1 MQETQMHKGKKL
13 AMRLI
18 SLVVAVTMVT
28 SGSAL
33 LFSYAEASTGG
44 PDSQGYSWTD
54 SDEAGNENLYSE
66 YFVDCDSLGS
76 DSDSSNDCTSSYI
89 YDDGTVTISLPYS
102 VKYYFAD
109 YDSVSVNNNGCL
121 GFGGSPSCSY
131 YDTSPSTS
139 NSGTPKM
146 DVAHDDWYYYSN
158 NAGSTTY
165 GTYIDHT
172 ETSHPDHGDGY
183 FVQWTDKCMYG
194 LSSCQMYGEFTFST
208 ALFAD
213 GTIVA
218 MYSDWGTGATSS
230 STIRQDDPVIGLS
243 QGDGSNGLDYRTTNC
258 GTSCNGDLAGGDF
271 AVMFMPPSW
280 ALHDLVM
287 DENLVGA
294 EELPENFESQFGAVV
309 KNMGLNDEDNV
320 AVEGTFH
327 HTTLAD
333 AMNEIMDADTNLV
346 AGPES
351 GSFGSSDGTY
361 DCYYD
366 AFACSSVTLE
376 LPADSVTNQVYQGG
390 YYDCSYNYD
399 LYYGVSE
406 SYTDMG
412 IYLVTASDYYGDGG
426 MTVDA
431 TDANGNSLGHIGPYD
446 YSDET
451 SFTFTIDGST
461 ATPVEVTA
469 SMDSWWW
476 EGCLTIDHTVAT
488 AIPGDFRATAT
499 DQYSDGGHTITVLDG
514 AGNEMASGC
523 GSSPWSDWWFGDG
536 NGWADGSEC
545 SLDFTV
551 TADTLP
557 PVTMRFDSD
566 LYGNEGTF
574 SAYELIS
581 STSDWSHDTVVG
593 EFDHWATSS
602 GSSGTV
608 MASGLKDTYVSG
620 NLFEGNTRMAEG
632 CGYTW
637 AVDYAAGTLF
647 RWTSGS
653 EMSQP
658 TSFDINGIMDVS
670 ATTTT
675 YGGTTDATE
684 GSHYQHDADE
694 MCHVTTLVSDGSTYS
709 EVTHYYN
716 ADLTGSTDQGNYD
729 WLGSSLDSY
738 GISAMDDSQYRY
750 GFTHNPYGNFDCN
763 GDGSTDYYSYY
774 YYTVLQQGDYVMH
787 FRDDSGDGG
796 TWASAYTSAQGSYGY
811 DWMFKIED
819 HGDWGYLELGDP
831 VPTDA
836 DGDGTID
843 YYDSAIWF
851 RISNASEGFYMLWC
865 DITMPRTSVEDGTH
879 FVINYAYDE
888 GHTEAFVG
896 DSGNNVIHQIRQDGD
911 TTDVDDIAGLGVN
924 AETTGTTMTSF
935 GDLVVD
941 DDGNVHASM
950 SDDDYVVVRSYNR
963 DSSGFYYTD
972 DLDSDYHE
980 YSYAC
985 GTCDTWG
992 ATAIDAHNGYI
1003 YSAEAYTSSVSY
1015 GSDACDDNGVSGGC
1029 DLFRMAIGSDS
1040 GESWG
1045 LMHEWGGSGGDAVHS
1060 VTGSI
1065 SVSDD
1070 RVLVS
1075 TGYFSD
1081 SDYANTELKVVE
1093 YEMGEYAVSDG
1104 EVLDYC
1110 WSNYNYGIPS
1120 CNAMGANE
1128 RTFEFTYAGTAPGLT
1143 LTAEVDYWY
1152 GEGSYNI
1159 LLEDG
1164 SYYFN
1169 GFQTFS
1175 SPYGI
1180 NTHDISDLPAGSHGM
1195 VIRDSYGDGGQ
1206 QGSITCDGC
1215 TYGGAFTAEYGLAPP
1230 SQSYLMS
1237 PAADLS
1243 DAVGD
1248 VTLTFDH
1255 SYQFYETYDGAYLEV
1270 TNDGGETWALVEPD
1284 GGYTGVISDS
1294 PVAGST
1300 GWTGPGPNDAGATSG
1315 DYESV
1320 SVDLTSYAG
1329 DTIHMR
1335 WTLGWSALQDADFNG
1350 WYRLDNVV
1358 ISQEVLDTP
1367 FATLNSNSGTV
1378 SGQGGMGGFILPG
1391 FVPADHGL
1399 AAGDDFYFKATVSYD
1414 NAAEDEDL
1422 SNNHMVSHH
1431 TVTPSHDIFYN
1442 FDYTGTAGA
1451 GWDLGSQEYFSN
1463 RDLEV
1468 DFDCAGLAY
1477 SGNDCINFGTHANA
1491 HGTDQDTPFQ
1501 GHGFP
1506 WVMSPVFN
1514 LDVAYEATLSY
1525 RENYYAYGTTYLNQ
1539 MNPTLVEITTDGGLT
1554 WDLVGESGSCGIG
1567 WCMSDGYELVT
1578 MDLSPFVGG
1587 EESQLRFTMQWGPGP
1602 RLAEYTQID
1611 DVSIDFSA
1619 HDNNMR
1625 AGIDAD
1631 TERYLVGETS
1641 NFISTV
1647 RNHGLLDQVGSNI
1660 DASLTLGTID
1670 ENVKYDT
1677 TGWENWDVD
1686 NAGSGWTYPGRDD
1699 DGSVISGWGPSAGGS
1714 SGFGPG
1720 VQVLNAGTYTLT
1732 DMASPKMNIH
1742 HKYQFSWFNGA
1753 YDNAYAYAGGQ
1764 VQVTTDDPS
1773 AGPVSLFGGVQGG
1786 VPANSCTWD
1795 YGIAADAGSYM
1806 IKMWDSYGDGW
1817 NWAGTSGSVNVY
1829 NSANGMLIASL
1840 SDSAYWSYIESEF
1853 EFGGGSVDISAC
1865 GDYWAPYE
1873 GTYDVTSV
1881 AQGANWVA
1889 LEPDRGYD
1897 GQCNG
1902 AYQGSADPNVCDTDA
1917 FIHQSGDCGDSCGGL
1932 WIEDTFD
1939 LSAYLGETVHI
1950 RFYAGIDQYVWAS
1963 DNVQWMIDDFSIMA
1977 TSLVASPGYPIS
1989 LDVPDLARAE
1999 EATFSNSWTVM
2010 PGEWTARTEACL
2022 SDAADCDDYLQDSR
2036 ADTSF
2041 DSYFVHTMN
2050 GAEEETESTFSQGA
2064 SATSMIGGPYG
2075 FSYPTDS
2082 NFGNA
2087 ISCSWGPP
2095 SAGYYFWGRTFEDV
2109 QLDAGQYVAIM
2120 QDSFGDGWNYYGF
2133 AGGVE
2138 ITDSSGNVIASDTFP
2153 SGTLKEVYFNVV
2165 GGTYDITFCS
2175 DYWGYWEATYD
2186 VTDVVEASTTVM
2198 TYNTGWSSE
2207 TVSGEAAFEPSSYRS
2222 SDGDMSWF
2230 LTDDGAGADNVR
2242 LVSAPIDLTG
2252 ATHAILTFEHQY
2264 NFAAGDGGG
2273 VIEISADGGT
2283 TWERLTPTAGHGYS
2297 GTVDGSG
2304 DNPLPY
2310 NTQAFAGTGTGYY
2323 SSDDW
2328 YYTEATI
2335 NNYVGQ
2341 EVLISFMFGGDN
2353 ADDPGYERY
2362 MNYGFYYY
2370 NWWFIDNIKMLTR
2383 GAGIEMVS
2391 NYMSY
2396 RAGVGETAS
2405 LQMAF
2410 ANIGEGDVGDEI
2422 GALTVEAY
2430 VETDR
2435 GEAVWSSTQTISD
2448 LAFGANTGLMGFQSD
2463 ALNTPGMYTIGVRI
2477 LDSNGEQ
2484 FSDAFGKKSWSH
2496 MLLVGMN
2503 AGFGVW
2509 YDYGQGG
2516 CLSPLDPNFD
2526 QTCNT
2531 EMSMSSAWETGCGPM
2546 NDFTYSGCM
2555 NQFGQS
2561 YNYLN
2566 LNGDTEELRTPFVP
2580 LWSEDSYL
2588 MFWLWTDVSVDT
2600 EISVWAHHIN
2610 TLYGGSTS
2618 IGLTAMNGFQ
2628 LRDGDHSLMG
2638 DTMSGSSYGDV
2649 CTVENDWTGMDAFY
2663 TAGAGKCG
2671 WTPIYVHLDSNP
2683 VYNENEVNLE
2693 FGGLKYQN
2701 FYSFGIRVE
2710 GTSGTVG
2717 IGGIEIVN
2725 VREYGIFIE
2734 KVDFNQRRYE
2744 ILPGETQSVEY
2755 FSANTGVY
2763 PDQVFINPE
2772 LVSGDPDYDTSGWG
2786 ISAWANMVNGVDCG
2800 TFAMI
2805 FGFPWEACLWPRD
2818 FDGIDDGI
2826 WDGNYAAEY
2835 FNCVSP
2841 PYLGCTAPWL
2851 PYNLVPI
2858 GDQSGIFMAT
2868 ANFEVTAPTYDWDT
2882 GEPAGGRE
2890 VSLYANAF
2898 QVALQ
2903 EDLPEPDIAS
2913 FYIPPSQF
2921 EIVGDLEFNRW
2932 QVIDSGVGHKHSE
2945 DSFGHEPHSLMITA
2959 NAVNHG
2965 NYASDVLVTFY
2976 VADPDGDARD
2986 IPGVGVVRTTRVGET
3001 SIDRMEPYSVSG
3013 MTYQASFNWLE
3024 VTMPAGSTRD
3034 YADITM
3040 YAVINPVLESQDIA
3054 AGHVMNDEF
3063 FDERDDNS
3071 GTGQVT
3077 VLAAKMATP
3086 SFAIGMLG
3094 LIISGFVCA
3103 FGVARINTRDEE

>member
-1 MQETQMHKGKKL
+1 MHKGKKL

-18 SLVVAVTMVT
+18 SLMVAVTMVT

-44 PDSQGYSWTD
+44 PDSQGHTWTD
-54 SDEAGNENLYSE
+54 SDEVGNENMFSE
-66 YFVDCDSLGS
+66 YYMDCAALNANT
-76 DSDSSNDCTSSYI
+76 DSSDDCTTDMI
-89 YDDGTVTISLPYS
+89 YDEGTVSISLDTNIM
-102 VKYYFAD
+102 YYFQE
-109 YDSVSVNNNGCL
+109 YDSITVHNNGCL
-121 GFGGSPSCSY
+121 GLG
-131 YDTSPSTS
+131 TSPDCGWSGGHGSTASTGKAQIDLAHGPDWGTNWDHPLYHKEISHTEHGSGYYIEYVDRCAWAACS
-139 NSGTPKM
+139 NSGDFTFAVSLFS
-146 DVAHDDWYYYSN
+146 DGFIVATYSEWGVG
-158 NAGSTTY
+158 GSDSSY
-165 GTYIDHT
+165 QDNPQIGL
-172 ETSHPDHGDGY
+172 GDGAGN
-183 FVQWTDKCMYG
+183 G
-194 LSSCQMYGEFTFST
+194 LLYDS
-208 ALFAD
+208 
-213 GTIVA
+213 
-218 MYSDWGTGATSS
+218 YSDSATASLVS
-230 STIRQDDPVIGLS
+230 
-243 QGDGSNGLDYRTTNC
+243 
-258 GTSCNGDLAGGDF
+258 GDF
-271 AVMFMPPSW
+271 AIMFAPPAW

-287 DENLVGA
+287 DENLIGA

-320 AVEGTFH
+320 SVVGTFH
-327 HTTLAD
+327 HTTFVD
-333 AMNEIMDADTNLV
+333 AMNEVMEADSSLI

-351 GSFGSSDGTY
+351 GSYGSSDGSL
-361 DCYYD
+361 DCYWD
-366 AFACSSVTLE
+366 QTVCNSVTLE
-376 LPADSVTNQVYQGG
+376 LPSDSVTTQVYKGG
-390 YYDCSYNYD
+390 YYSCVGNFD

-412 IYLVTASDYYGDGG
+412 IYLVTAEDSWGDGG

-446 YSDET
+446 YSSSA

-469 SMDSWWW
+469 SMDYYWY

-488 AIPGDFRATAT
+488 AIPGDFRAMAE
-499 DQYSDGGHTITVLDG
+499 DSYGDGGHTITVLDG

-523 GSSPWSDWWFGDG
+523 GDNPWYS
-536 NGWADGSEC
+536 GWSSEC
-545 SLDFTV
+545 YIDFSV
-551 TADTLP
+551 AADTLP

-566 LYGNEGTF
+566 YFGSEGTF

-581 STSDWSHDTVVG
+581 STDDWSSDTVVG
-593 EFDHWATSS
+593 EFNHWGTSS
-602 GSSGTV
+602 GNDGTV
-608 MASGLKDTYVSG
+608 MDSGVKDTYVSG

-637 AVDYAAGTLF
+637 AVDYVAGTLF

-675 YGGTTDATE
+675 YGGTGDYTT
-684 GSHYQHDADE
+684 GSHYITEPDTT
-694 MCHVTTLVSDGSTYS
+694 CHVTTLTSDGSTYS

-716 ADLTGSTDQGNYD
+716 ADLTGSTDQGTYD

-738 GISAMDDSQYRY
+738 GIDDMSESYRMGY
-750 GFTHNPYGNFDCN
+750 PHFLPRSGYDCN
-763 GDGSTDYYSYY
+763 GDGTGDPYGYYSYGY
-774 YYTVLQQGDYVMH
+774 LSQGDYVLH
-787 FRDDSGDGG
+787 IRENYQDGG
-796 TWASAYTSAQGSYGY
+796 TWGRAFTNAQGNYLSN
-811 DWMFKIED
+811 WMVGWNED
-819 HGDWGYLELGDP
+819 VVGDP
-831 VPTDA
+831 VDE
-836 DGDGTID
+836 DGDGVVD
-843 YYDSAIWF
+843 YYASSYWF
-851 RISNASEGFYMLWC
+851 RIHGASELFYMLWC
-865 DITMPRTSVEDGTH
+865 DIDLDSTADGGNMR
-879 FVINYAYDE
+879 INYAYDE
-888 GHTEAFVG
+888 GHTDAFVG
-896 DSGNNVIHQIRQDGD
+896 DSGNNAIHQIRQDGG
-911 TTDVDDIAGLGVN
+911 TTDVDDIAGLGVS
-924 AETTGTTMTSF
+924 ADTTGTTMTSF

-972 DLDSDYHE
+972 EIDSDYHE

-992 ATAIDAHNGYI
+992 ATAIDAHDGYI

-1015 GSDACDDNGVSGGC
+1015 GTDACDDNGVSGSC

-1040 GESWG
+1040 GEDWG
-1045 LMHEWGGSGGDAVHS
+1045 LMHEWGGSGGDAAHT
-1060 VTGSI
+1060 VTGAI
-1065 SVSDD
+1065 SVSDS

-1075 TGYFSD
+1075 TGYFSN
-1081 SDYANTELKVVE
+1081 SDYSNEELKVVE

-1175 SPYGI
+1175 SSYGI

-1243 DAVGD
+1243 DAVGS

-1270 TNDGGETWALVEPD
+1270 TNDGGETWSLVTPD
-1284 GGYTGVISDS
+1284 GGYSGVISDS
-1294 PVAGST
+1294 PVSGST
-1300 GWTGPGPNDAGATSG
+1300 GWTGPGPNDAGASEG
-1315 DYESV
+1315 EYESV
-1320 SVDLTSYAG
+1320 TVDLTSYAG
-1329 DTIHMR
+1329 DTVQMR
-1335 WTLGWSALQDADFNG
+1335 WTLGWSALQDSDFNG

-1358 ISQEVLDTP
+1358 ISQEILDTP
-1367 FATLNSNSGTV
+1367 FETMSSALGTV
-1378 SGQGGMGGFILPG
+1378 PGQGGLGGFILPG
-1391 FVPADHGL
+1391 FVPADYGL
-1399 AAGDDFYFKATVSYD
+1399 AAGDDFYFKATVNYE
-1414 NAAEDEDL
+1414 NEAEDEDP
-1422 SNNHMVSHH
+1422 SNNDGVSYH

-1442 FDYTGTAGA
+1442 FDYSGKDE
-1451 GWDLGSQEYFSN
+1451 WDLGSQEYFSN
-1463 RDLEV
+1463 PDLQN
-1468 DFDCAGLAY
+1468 DFDCDGLAY
-1477 SGNDCINFGTHANA
+1477 SGTDCINFGTHANA
-1491 HGTDQDTPFQ
+1491 HGEGQDTPFQ

-1506 WVMSPVFN
+1506 WVISPVFN

-1525 RENYYAYGTTYLNQ
+1525 RESYYAYGTTYLDQ

-1567 WCMSDGYELVT
+1567 WCGSDGYELVT
-1578 MDLSPFVGG
+1578 MDLSDFVGG
-1587 EESQLRFTMQWGPGP
+1587 EESQLRITNQWGWGP
-1602 RLAEYTQID
+1602 RLPEYYLID
-1611 DVSIDFSA
+1611 DIAIDFSA
-1619 HDNNMR
+1619 HDNNVR
-1625 AGIDAD
+1625 AGISGESGGAPD
-1631 TERYLVGETS
+1631 RYLVGETAT
-1641 NFISTV
+1641 FTSTI

-1660 DASLTLGTID
+1660 DASLTLGTVD
-1670 ENVKYDT
+1670 ENIKYDT

-1686 NAGSGWTYPGRDD
+1686 NSGAGWTYPGRDD

-1720 VQVLNAGTYTLT
+1720 THVLNAGTYTLT

-1786 VPANSCTWD
+1786 VPSAAAGCSMD
-1795 YGIAADAGSYM
+1795 YGISAAESDYVL
-1806 IKMWDSYGDGW
+1806 KMWDSYGDGW
-1817 NWAGTSGSVNVY
+1817 DDTQWGGTTVGSVTAYDSATGVEVVSASFP
-1829 NSANGMLIASL
+1829 SANGGYMETAF
-1840 SDSAYWSYIESEF
+1840 SYS
-1853 EFGGGSVDISAC
+1853 GSGEIDLRLC
-1865 GDYWAPYE
+1865 GDNYAPYE
-1873 GTYDVTSV
+1873 ASYDIVTV
-1881 AQGANWVA
+1881 AQAPNWVP
-1889 LEPDRGYD
+1889 LEPVRGYD

-1902 AYQGSADPNVCDTDA
+1902 AYQGSSDPNVCDTDA

-1950 RFYAGIDQYVWAS
+1950 RFYAGIDQYVWSS
-1963 DNVQWMIDDFSIMA
+1963 DNVQWMIDDFAIMA
-1977 TSLVASPGYPIS
+1977 TSLVASPGYPIA
-1989 LDVPDLARAE
+1989 LDVPDLSRAE
-1999 EATFSNSWTVM
+1999 ETSFENDWVVL
-2010 PGEWTARTEACL
+2010 PGEWTARAEACL
-2022 SDAADCDDYLQDSR
+2022 ADHVDCDDYLQDSR

-2041 DSYFVHTMN
+2041 ESYFVHTMN
-2050 GAEEETESTFSQGA
+2050 GAEEETESTYSEGA
-2064 SATSMIGGPYG
+2064 AATSMIGGKVDYWPDHT
-2075 FSYPTDS
+2075 TD
-2082 NFGNA
+2082 
-2087 ISCSWGPP
+2087 CTWGGGHATNIHTMDLV
-2095 SAGYYFWGRTFEDV
+2095 AGE
-2109 QLDAGQYVAIM
+2109 YVATLY
-2120 QDSFGDGWNYYGF
+2120 DSYGDGWYDYGGPDD
-2133 AGGVE
+2133 GG
-2138 ITDSSGNVIASDTFP
+2138 ITIVDSSGNLIAGGENDKFV
-2153 SGTLKEVYFNVV
+2153 SGTMKEYYFTAV
-2165 GGTYDITFCS
+2165 GGTYTATVCTDWWGSHGGEASYDI
-2175 DYWGYWEATYD
+2175 
-2186 VTDVVEASTTVM
+2186 TDVVEASTTIL
-2198 TYNTGWSSE
+2198 TYNTGWRSE
-2207 TVSGEAAFEPSSYRS
+2207 TVSGEASFEPSSYRAS
-2222 SDGDMSWF
+2222 EGDMSWF
-2230 LTDDGAGADNVR
+2230 LTDDGANADEVR

-2273 VIEISADGGT
+2273 VIEISTDDGV
-2283 TWERLTPTAGHGYS
+2283 TWNRLTPTAGHEYS

-2304 DNPLPY
+2304 DNPLPW

-2328 YYTEATI
+2328 YYTEAAI

-2341 EVLISFMFGGDN
+2341 EVLVSFLFGGDN

-2383 GAGIEMVS
+2383 GAAIELVDS
-2391 NYMSY
+2391 YMPH
-2396 RAGVGETAS
+2396 RAGVGATAS
-2405 LQMAF
+2405 FSMAF

-2422 GALTVEAY
+2422 EALTVEAY

-2435 GEAVWSSTQTISD
+2435 GDPVWSSTQTISD
-2448 LAFGANTGLMGFQSD
+2448 LAFGMNTGLMGFQSD
-2463 ALNTPGMYTIGVRI
+2463 ALNTPGMYTIGVRL
-2477 LDSNGEQ
+2477 LDSDGNQ
-2484 FSDAFGKKSWSH
+2484 FADAFGKKSWSH

-2546 NDFTYSGCM
+2546 NDFTGSGCM
-2555 NQFGQS
+2555 NQFGQP

-2566 LNGDTEELRTPFVP
+2566 LNGQTEELRTPFVP

-2588 MFWLWTDVSVDT
+2588 VFWLWTDVSVDT
-2600 EISVWAHHIN
+2600 EISIWAHHIN

-2618 IGLTAMNGFQ
+2618 IGLTALNGFTP
-2628 LRDGDHSLMG
+2628 RDGDHNMVG

-2663 TAGAGKCG
+2663 TAGADKCG

-2683 VYNENEVNLE
+2683 VYNENEVDLE

-2734 KVDFNQRRYE
+2734 KVDFDQRRYE
-2744 ILPGETQSVEY
+2744 ILPGQTQSVEY

-2772 LVSGDPDYDTSGWG
+2772 LSSGDPDYDTSGWG

-2818 FDGIDDGI
+2818 FDGTDDGI

-2835 FNCVSP
+2835 YNCVSP

-2868 ANFEVTAPTYDWDT
+2868 ANFEITAPAYDWDT

-3001 SIDRMEPYSVSG
+3001 SIDRMEPYSISG
-3013 MTYQASFNWLE
+3013 ITYQASFNWLE
-3024 VTMPAGSTRD
+3024 VTMPEGSTRD

-3063 FDERDDNS
+3063 FDERNDNS
-3071 GTGQVT
+3071 ASGQVT
-3077 VLAAKMATP
+3077 VLAAKIATP